1 MRATRAMAR
10 ATSARAAPRGAGRR
24 ASSSSS
30 SSSSMTITTSAR
42 STGRARAVA
51 RAVPRDALAGRSF
64 ESELAPLRA
73 AGIEVHRLGARALSQ
88 GDCAP
93 EVCALQAMLASE
105 RLLALP
111 NGGLPTGFFGP
122 STTEA
127 VKKWQK
133 VRGIEPTGVFGDASR
148 EAYLAQKKTAL
159 FASVFGPQPPSRAWL
174 TAEKFGK
181 PIARAARTG
190 TWTKEAYLSANDVFA
205 ASFLSG
211 VLFTVAILFQH
222 KARNRWKELEAEN
235 RRAGVARTRGE
246 LVSSI
251 VRECLD
257 DASSYFRGI
266 FDRARGKL
274 ATGAAFRARSPTP
287 ARRRFFLGGFA
298 LRLGNWRVGSWD

>member
-1 MRATRAMAR
+1 MTLDAR
-10 ATSARAAPRGAGRR
+10 APAPRARWTARGAGRR
-24 ASSSSS
+24 AASS
-30 SSSSMTITTSAR
+30 TAR

-51 RAVPRDALAGRSF
+51 MDRAVARDAPRQRSF
-64 ESELAPLRA
+64 ESELATLRA
-73 AGIEVHRLGARALSQ
+73 AGIEVHGVGARALSR
-88 GDCAP
+88 GDCCP
-93 EVCALQAMLASE
+93 EVTALQAMLASE
-105 RLLALP
+105 RLLTPA

-122 STTEA
+122 STEEA
-127 VKKWQK
+127 LMKWQK
-133 VRGIEPTGVFGDASR
+133 LHGVEPTGVFGDASR

-246 LVSSI
+246 LVSAI
-251 VRECLD
+251 VRECVD

-274 ATGAAFRARSPTP
+274 ATGAAARGARAPTP
-287 ARRRFFLGGFA
+287 ETRRRFFLGGFA
-298 LRLGNWRVGSWD
+298 LRLGNWRVGSWE